1 MCAPIFLI
9 SSFAAVPRALVLRR
23 LDWKWFNLSEVIQL
37 MATSSASLTLAFAG
51 LGSEALVLGA
61 LAGAVAET
69 AVLIAVAPSG
79 GPRWDWDS
87 AKSIVRFGTSA
98 TVSGFTSTLQ
108 SNVTF
113 LVLAGRTGP
122 AQVGLFWRAY
132 QIGVSYQSKISN
144 ITYRVAKPV
153 LTRAA
158 RLEDL
163 RELHNRL
170 LRINTTLIVPLLAL
184 LAVLAPDVVPWV
196 FGRQWTE
203 AVVPTQ
209 VLAVVGIWT
218 LLIAAFDPPLM
229 AIGRPDALAVYNLAT
244 LVVTGAAAWFTAPL
258 GITAVA
264 VGMVV
269 SQGVLLLAGQFFLL
283 RGLVGVPMRES
294 LGVVAPAFLCSGILV
309 LVAAPTAELLR
320 TSMGPLAI
328 SFITGLLGV
337 GVYAVSLRVLS
348 PSSWRDLGTL
358 FERVLGARRLRPWA
372 RRQPQPA

>member
-1 MCAPIFLI
+1 M
-9 SSFAAVPRALVLRR
+9 
-23 LDWKWFNLSEVIQL
+23 
-37 MATSSASLTLAFAG
+37 
-51 LGSEALVLGA
+51 
-61 LAGAVAET
+61 AGAVAET
-69 AVLIAVAPSG
+69 ATLMAVAPSG
-79 GPRWDWDS
+79 GPRWDWAS

-108 SNVTF
+108 NNVTF
-113 LVLAGRTGP
+113 LVLAGRTSP
-122 AQVGLFWRAY
+122 AQVGLFWRAF
-132 QIGVSYQSKISN
+132 QVGVSYQSKISN

-158 RLEDL
+158 RREDL

-170 LRINTTLIVPLLAL
+170 LRINTTLIVPLLAM

-196 FGRQWTE
+196 FGPEWTA

-209 VLAVVGIWT
+209 VLAVVGMWT
-218 LLIAAFDPPLM
+218 LLIAAFDPPMM
-229 AIGRPDALAVYNLAT
+229 AIGRPDALAIYNLAT
-244 LVVTGAAAWFTAPL
+244 LILTGAAAWFTAPY

-283 RGLVGVPMRES
+283 RGLVGIPLRQA

-309 LVAAPTAELLR
+309 LAVAPTAELLR
-320 TSMGPLAI
+320 TSMGPLGI
-328 SFITGLLGV
+328 SFITGVLGLAVYV
-337 GVYAVSLRVLS
+337 GSLRLIS
-348 PSSWRDLGTL
+348 PSSWRDLTTL
-358 FERVLGARRLRPWA
+358 FERVLGGRRIRPWA